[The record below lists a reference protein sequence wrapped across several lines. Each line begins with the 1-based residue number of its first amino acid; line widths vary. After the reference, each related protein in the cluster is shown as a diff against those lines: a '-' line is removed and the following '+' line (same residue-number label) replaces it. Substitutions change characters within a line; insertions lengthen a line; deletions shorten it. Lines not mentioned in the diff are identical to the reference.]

1 MIDYVNQAL
10 EHKQG
15 MARLDVPRKRLIA
28 LKRAVGVVFVIVAVV
43 LLYSAC
49 HNEVTGRL
57 LYYAVS
63 GQKIGF

>member
-15 MARLDVPRKRLIA
+15 MARLDVPRKIKEG
-28 LKRAVGVVFVIVAVV
+28 LKRAVGVIFVIVAVV

-49 HNEVTGRL
+49 HDEVVGRL
-57 LYYAVS
+57 IYWTIT
-63 GQKIGF
+63 GQGVD